1 MSNSSTTIEKIG
13 LDQKILSAL
22 RIGAIFLVVYL
33 AYRILAPFIP
43 LVLWG
48 AIIAVAIYPLHL
60 RMAAWIGDRIN
71 ISATLIT
78 LLGLIILIVPLIIL
92 TESLVTCSM
101 SLADGISAGAVH
113 VPSPPEWIQGWPL
126 VGEKLHAG
134 WLLASE
140 NLGAALQ
147 QFGPQLEALR
157 VSLIAI
163 AGGVGGASLQMFG
176 SIIIA
181 GVFLGTADSCL
192 AGIRSIFNGFV
203 GERGPLLLAESETTI
218 RSVARGVLG
227 VAVLESILVAI
238 GLIAAGVPAAGLW
251 TFLVL
256 VLSIVQVPPLISVI
270 PLVIYALATAT
281 AFGSTVLIICG
292 VLAVV
297 IDTIL
302 KPVLLG
308 RTADAP
314 MLIILMGAIGGM
326 LVWGVAG
333 LFVGSVILVWCW
345 EALDFWV
352 IKDDMPSPL
361 PQESV
366 ESTD

>member
-1 MSNSSTTIEKIG
+1 MSEPDPVKTI
-13 LDQKILSAL
+13 DQRILSAL
-22 RIGAIFLVVYL
+22 RIGAVFVAVYL
-33 AYRILAPFIP
+33 CYRILAPFIP

-48 AIIAVAIYPLHL
+48 AIMAVAIYPLH
-60 RMAAWIGDRIN
+60 RRVAAWIGDRTN
-71 ISATLIT
+71 ITATLMT

-92 TESLVTCSM
+92 TESLVTSSM
-101 SLADGISAGAVH
+101 SLADGISTGALQ

-126 VGEKLHAG
+126 VGENLHAS

-140 NLGAALQ
+140 NFGAAMQ
-147 QFGPQLEALR
+147 QFDPQLEALR
-157 VSLIAI
+157 EGLIAI

-192 AGIRSIFNGFV
+192 AGVRSIFSGFV

-238 GLIAAGVPAAGLW
+238 GLIAAGVPAVGLW

-270 PLVIYALATAT
+270 PLIIYALATST
-281 AFGSTVLIICG
+281 VFGSTVLIICA

-345 EALDFWV
+345 EALGFWV
-352 IKDDMPSPL
+352 MKDDVPPRL
-361 PQESV
+361 PQDSV
-366 ESTD
+366 ESAH